1 MSELVGRLV
10 AHIGVHWAAAE
21 KAVGISFNFLAVAG
35 PSNRVGPRRA
45 SLPEAE
51 ALMGRAVSESSGGI
65 GFVMSG
71 AVVVGTT
78 VR

>member
-21 KAVGISFNFLAVAG
+21 KAVGISRNVAAKQGPDAKVRPFL
-35 PSNRVGPRRA
+35 A
-45 SLPEAE
+45 SLPGAKTLMREA
-51 ALMGRAVSESSGGI
+51 ASKSSVGGGCLMGGAASI
-65 GFVMSG
+65 G
-71 AVVVGTT
+71 TL